1 MSVTNHIDESNV
13 ACIKIKKYVQRT
25 VQQRNNNNDEHTVGS
40 LPDVTFRNILCTIFC
55 TTPGMDRRSIGM
67 IGNAYLRDGNQ
78 LHYNIFGP
86 GHGINANEWLQTMTT
101 MLPCH
106 QELRGNK
113 DSIINNG
120 LLTILVSIINY
131 YYLDSS
137 AGDHKQLATG
147 LAAVVLLCFGKASH
161 SKTII
166 AEAYGINDATTID
179 QHHTNIT
186 YLGRS
191 ILNILYVWM
200 ETDVLN
206 NELIR
211 RLPPAFR
218 QLLHAIQTNKTGVT
232 TVGDAPYNGMELAN
246 ILVNNLRETRNTPN
260 SNTTFE
266 SLAITWY
273 RDFFINHETADDET
287 GVTNGIF
294 EAFGIP
300 VAMFEMD
307 EEYLG

>member
-1 MSVTNHIDESNV
+1 M
-13 ACIKIKKYVQRT
+13 
-25 VQQRNNNNDEHTVGS
+25 
-40 LPDVTFRNILCTIFC
+40 
-55 TTPGMDRRSIGM
+55 
-67 IGNAYLRDGNQ
+67 
-78 LHYNIFGP
+78 
-86 GHGINANEWLQTMTT
+86 
-101 MLPCH
+101 
-106 QELRGNK
+106 
-113 DSIINNG
+113 
-120 LLTILVSIINY
+120 VSIINY

-137 AGDHKQLATG
+137 VGDHKQLATG
-147 LAAVVLLCFGKASH
+147 LAAVVLLCFGKAAH

-166 AEAYGINDATTID
+166 AKAYGINDATTIVL
-179 QHHTNIT
+179 HHTNLT
-186 YLGRS
+186 YLGQS

-232 TVGDAPYNGMELAN
+232 TVDDVPYNGMELAN

-273 RDFFINHETADDET
+273 RDFFINNHETADMTRRESQMASLKLLVSQSPCLRWT
-287 GVTNGIF
+287 KSTSAEKIQYTVKIVQNQ
-294 EAFGIP
+294 
-300 VAMFEMD
+300 
-307 EEYLG
+307 

>member
-1 MSVTNHIDESNV
+1 
-13 ACIKIKKYVQRT
+13 
-25 VQQRNNNNDEHTVGS
+25 
-40 LPDVTFRNILCTIFC
+40 
-55 TTPGMDRRSIGM
+55 
-67 IGNAYLRDGNQ
+67 
-78 LHYNIFGP
+78 
-86 GHGINANEWLQTMTT
+86 
-101 MLPCH
+101 
-106 QELRGNK
+106 
-113 DSIINNG
+113 
-120 LLTILVSIINY
+120 
-131 YYLDSS
+131 
-137 AGDHKQLATG
+137 
-147 LAAVVLLCFGKASH
+147 
-161 SKTII
+161 
-166 AEAYGINDATTID
+166 
-179 QHHTNIT
+179 
-186 YLGRS
+186 
-191 ILNILYVWM
+191 M

-260 SNTTFE
+260 SNITFE

-273 RDFFINHETADDET
+273 RDFFINHKTTDDET

>member
-1 MSVTNHIDESNV
+1 
-13 ACIKIKKYVQRT
+13 
-25 VQQRNNNNDEHTVGS
+25 
-40 LPDVTFRNILCTIFC
+40 
-55 TTPGMDRRSIGM
+55 M
-67 IGNAYLRDGNQ
+67 IGNAYLQDGNQ

-86 GHGINANEWLQTMTT
+86 GHGIDTTKWLQTMTT
-101 MLPCH
+101 MLPRH
-106 QELRGNK
+106 QELQGTK

-137 AGDHKQLATG
+137 IGDHKQLATG
-147 LAAVVLLCFGKASH
+147 LAAVVLLCFGKAAH

-166 AEAYGINDATTID
+166 AKAYGINDATTVD
-179 QHHTNIT
+179 QHHTNLT

-232 TVGDAPYNGMELAN
+232 MAW
-246 ILVNNLRETRNTPN
+246 NLP
-260 SNTTFE
+260 TT
-266 SLAITWY
+266 S
-273 RDFFINHETADDET
+273 
-287 GVTNGIF
+287 
-294 EAFGIP
+294 
-300 VAMFEMD
+300 
-307 EEYLG
+307 